1 MPTPFVLQ
9 VTLSCSLTE
18 GARFLYVP
26 LCSHAGSTIPYP
38 RSIQVLFFINLIDV
52 WILDLICIANGWIED
67 G

>member
-26 LCSHAGSTIPYP
+26 FCSHAGSAIPYP